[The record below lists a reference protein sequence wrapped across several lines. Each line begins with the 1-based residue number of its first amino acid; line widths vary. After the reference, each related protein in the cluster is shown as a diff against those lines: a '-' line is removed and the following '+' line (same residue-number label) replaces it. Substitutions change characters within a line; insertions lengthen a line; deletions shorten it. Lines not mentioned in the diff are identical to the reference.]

1 MKYKVIYPK
10 SDNGLSKQREYVVEA
25 ENLNDAL
32 TQSKDLLSVDEN
44 NLPEYLHCRS
54 LELKPISE
62 LVPLIEQWANEKS
75 LLVEDNAPKQYLKFL
90 EEVGETAR
98 AILKNDVEEIKDG
111 FGDIAVTIIILASQL
126 GIDVDYTCSW
136 DDIERRKQGFDYFID
151 VMGPEYVPKDELAY
165 LQIVARSYGYNLTE
179 CLNIA
184 WNTIKNRT
192 GKTENGIFKKD

>member
-25 ENLNDAL
+25 ENLNQAL
-32 TQSKDLLSVDEN
+32 TQSKDLLSVDEK
-44 NLPEYLHCRS
+44 NLPEYLHCSS

-62 LVPLIEQWANEKS
+62 LVPLIEQWAHEKG

-98 AILKNDVEEIKDG
+98 AILKNDLEEIKDG
-111 FGDIAVTIIILASQL
+111 FGDIAVTIIIYSKQL
-126 GIDVDYTCSW
+126 DVTQELETDFEENGSFHELLENVNFHPSH
-136 DDIERRKQGFDYFID
+136 DSILFLMD
-151 VMGPEYVPKDELAY
+151 VC
-165 LQIVARSYGYNLTE
+165 RTYGYDLTE